1 MNELGATVIGYSL
14 DPKNKNDNFNI
25 TNLQN
30 NIIDIRGDIRDFNK
44 LNKVLQIINLKLY
57 SIYAQPLVNYSY
69 EYPRETYEVNVVGTM
84 NVLEAIRLHESA
96 KIGIMVTSDKCYEN
110 KEWPWGYREIDPMGT
125 MTYIAQAKDAVNF

>member
-1 MNELGATVIGYSL
+1 MLLRKTILITGHTGFKGSWLSLWLNELGATVIGYSL

-57 SIYAQPLVNYSY
+57 SI
-69 EYPRETYEVNVVGTM
+69 
-84 NVLEAIRLHESA
+84 
-96 KIGIMVTSDKCYEN
+96 
-110 KEWPWGYREIDPMGT
+110 
-125 MTYIAQAKDAVNF
+125 

>member
-1 MNELGATVIGYSL
+1 MLNRNFNNAFYGKRILITGHTGFKGSWLSLWLNELGAAVIGYSL

-57 SIYAQPLVNYSY
+57 SI
-69 EYPRETYEVNVVGTM
+69 
-84 NVLEAIRLHESA
+84 
-96 KIGIMVTSDKCYEN
+96 
-110 KEWPWGYREIDPMGT
+110 
-125 MTYIAQAKDAVNF
+125 

>member
-1 MNELGATVIGYSL
+1 MLNQNFNNAFYGKTILITGHTGFKGSWLSLWLNELGATVIGYSL

-44 LNKVLQIINLKLY
+44 LNKVFTDYKPEIVFHLA
-57 SIYAQPLVNYSY
+57 AQPLVNYSY

-84 NVLEAIRLHESA
+84 NVLEDRKS
-96 KIGIMVTSDKCYEN
+96 V
-110 KEWPWGYREIDPMGT
+110 
-125 MTYIAQAKDAVNF
+125 V